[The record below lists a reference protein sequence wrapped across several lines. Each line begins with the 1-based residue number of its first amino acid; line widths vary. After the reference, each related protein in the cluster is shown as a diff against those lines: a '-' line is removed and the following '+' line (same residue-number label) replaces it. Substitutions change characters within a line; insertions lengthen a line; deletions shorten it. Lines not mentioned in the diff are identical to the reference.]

1 MGMGSFLIQN
11 RFVVTFSLK
20 TCIKNDLWMK
30 NGGKSSIFCRSS
42 FTDDTMNA
50 SSFRSVF
57 CLRLQGLFAED
68 EWHMFPVESSVWN
81 GCLWVIGIPLQ
92 KKHDLSMHWS
102 TAPTATEPKL
112 MPIITTIRQATIF
125 LGNEFISFKTQIRLK
140 DYMPHCRRCQL
151 KYVKQILK
159 K

>member
-1 MGMGSFLIQN
+1 
-11 RFVVTFSLK
+11 
-20 TCIKNDLWMK
+20 
-30 NGGKSSIFCRSS
+30 
-42 FTDDTMNA
+42 
-50 SSFRSVF
+50 
-57 CLRLQGLFAED
+57 
-68 EWHMFPVESSVWN
+68 
-81 GCLWVIGIPLQ
+81 
-92 KKHDLSMHWS
+92 
-102 TAPTATEPKL
+102 